1 MEERRQSPRRT
12 VLKTG
17 LVVLQDTSMTL
28 RCTVR
33 NLSDTGACIELSST
47 TGVPNNFEFVLDDVH
62 RPCRVI
68 WRTDT
73 RMGIAFN

>member
-1 MEERRQSPRRT
+1 MDERRQSPRRT
-12 VLKTG
+12 VLKSG
-17 LVVLQDTSMTL
+17 LVIIQESAMTL

-33 NLSDTGACIELSST
+33 NLSDGGACIELSST
-47 TGVPNNFEFVLDDVH
+47 IGMPSNLELVLDGVH
-62 RPCRVI
+62 RSCRVI